1 MPLSEAWKAI
11 LQQPVFVHYTTI
23 NADGSPQTSPVWVA
37 VDGDDLIVNS
47 AAGRVKDKNVRR
59 DPRVALSAVDPANPY
74 HALMVRGRVV
84 DISTEGADAQI
95 DALAKKYLGQ
105 DKYPFR
111 SPGEVRVN
119 YRIRP
124 DKVSTMG

>member
-1 MPLSEAWKAI
+1 
-11 LQQPVFVHYTTI
+11 
-23 NADGSPQTSPVWVA
+23 
-37 VDGDDLIVNS
+37 
-47 AAGRVKDKNVRR
+47 VRR
-59 DPRVALSAVDPANPY
+59 DPRIALSAVDPANPY

-84 DISTEGADAQI
+84 DISTDGADAQI

-111 SPGEVRVN
+111 TPGEVRVN

-124 DKVSTMG
+124 EKVSGMG

>member
-1 MPLSEAWKAI
+1 MSLPEAWKTI
-11 LQQPVFVHYTTI
+11 LQQPVFVHFTTI

-37 VDGDDLIVNS
+37 VDGDDLIINS
-47 AAGRVKDKNVRR
+47 AVGRVKDKNVRR
-59 DPRVALSAVDPANPY
+59 DPRIAISAVDPDNPY
-74 HALMVRGRVV
+74 RALMLRGRVV

-95 DALAKKYLGQ
+95 DALAKKYMGK

-111 SPGEVRVN
+111 TPNEVRVN
-119 YRIRP
+119 YRIRA

>member
-1 MPLSEAWKAI
+1 MSLSEAWKAI
-11 LQQPVFVHYTTI
+11 LEQPVLIHFTTI

-37 VDGDDLIVNS
+37 VDGDDLVVNS
-47 AAGRVKDKNVRR
+47 AVGRLKDRNVRR
-59 DPRVALSAVDPANPY
+59 DPRVAFSAVDPANPY
-74 HALMVRGRVV
+74 HALSVRGRVV

-95 DALAKKYLGQ
+95 DALALKYLNQ

-111 SPGEVRVN
+111 TPGEVRVN

-124 DKVSTMG
+124 EKVSGMG